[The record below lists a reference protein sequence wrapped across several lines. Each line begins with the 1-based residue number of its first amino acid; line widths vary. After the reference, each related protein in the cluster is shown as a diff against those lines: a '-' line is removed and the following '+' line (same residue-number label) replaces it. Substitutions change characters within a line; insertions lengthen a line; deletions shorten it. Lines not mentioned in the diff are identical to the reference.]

1 MFRTPFGYL
10 PGVAVHANILNSI
23 LQNDHL
29 PKPGLLSASICTA
42 LLVMYALYLSKQKQ
56 SWKIRFVFFL
66 SLLLF
71 VVLSCVLFC
80 YFRIAILMYTPLV
93 VALVAYNTIDFFGVW
108 EIKKI
113 KRKNKETRS
122 RYPRLKE
129 FLKKA
134 EKILRR
140 HR

>member
-1 MFRTPFGYL
+1 
-10 PGVAVHANILNSI
+10 
-23 LQNDHL
+23 
-29 PKPGLLSASICTA
+29 
-42 LLVMYALYLSKQKQ
+42 
-56 SWKIRFVFFL
+56 
-66 SLLLF
+66 
-71 VVLSCVLFC
+71 
-80 YFRIAILMYTPLV
+80 MYTPLV